1 MKQTF
6 MKFCFLKTKSF
17 LTFKVIIFI
26 FLTTNVVFS
35 QQLAINQFTGT
46 GACPTQGNTFSSVF
60 NATVLPLSRNTITCS
75 SAANVFNNSTLNNS
89 ASRNDA
95 SYIEFSITANAGFKL
110 NLTSLSFFR
119 QASATAPNNLI
130 VSYSTDPLATNF
142 NTTRVDMATSTTPT
156 SGTTLTW
163 NFPSTITTT
172 ASGKVTFRFYPFGT
186 TRADNGAGTAS
197 SSGAFRLDDISFG
210 GTVTTTLPNITITK
224 TNMSFG
230 SLGQGSLSTP
240 LSYTVIGSN
249 LVDNIAINASSD
261 YTICETPNGVYTST
275 LSLIPAS
282 GSINVP
288 IYVKQNNDN
297 LGSISGTITNSSA
310 STTLQTVI
318 TSGFINAALTSFSPI
333 SAARAAINGTA
344 VTVQGYVTVSSQ
356 FGGNQIFIQDGTG
369 GISVFNGSENFVD
382 VYGLQIGD
390 FVQIA
395 GTRGS
400 FNSLAQINVPMT
412 IQKNATP
419 PSVQTHV
426 TIASTQM
433 SAYEGQLV
441 RIINLPNP
449 PGATTFAA
457 NTNYAFNTTQV
468 RITGTVN
475 APFSNNLVGTVINTG
490 TSNII
495 GIASRFNSTFE
506 LSPRFVADI
515 ENVNSL
521 PFYGLDLTYAT
532 NNTLDVG
539 CWNMEWF
546 GHPTLGPADNNLQKN
561 NAGVVLSTLKL
572 DVLNANEISNE
583 ALLGQA
589 VATMGSNFTYTCSQE
604 VSNGTTITD
613 PNSQRVCFVYN
624 TDIVKNVTT
633 TALLLDVKANP
644 ASFFGISTPTLSY
657 PYPPYPENDPTNFFA
672 SGRLPY
678 SMTADVTVNGVTRRM
693 MFVGMHAKANTGTP
707 AEKLIAYERRKLD
720 ARVLKDYLDRD
731 YPNIPFIMMGDY
743 NDDIDVSIY
752 DNLSASSYK
761 NFVDDAA
768 RYQFLTGQSSL
779 TDRTKSTVGFSSMID
794 HVMMSNEVFS
804 AYQSSSARVGMPD
817 LYIPN
822 YGSTTTTDHYPV
834 MARFNIANIILPV
847 TLIDFKANLKENK
860 TAYLSWNVAEEKNL
874 KAYIV
879 EKSRDGRTFF
889 AFKQVKAEGINQY
902 TTKDEQPFNSTTY
915 YRLKMVDNDESYEYS
930 KVVSVDK
937 KAIDKTFK
945 IFPNPTSNVFFV
957 ENTEGVA
964 LDLTVYSVNGQVVKR
979 VLKTN
984 RIDVSDLSNGMYIIE
999 GILDNSVV
1007 LREKLFKN

>member
-6 MKFCFLKTKSF
+6 MEFCFLKNKSF
-17 LTFKVIIFI
+17 LTLKVIILI

-60 NATVLPLSRNTITCS
+60 NATVTPLIRSTITCS
-75 SAANVFNNSTLNNS
+75 SAGNVFNNSTLNNT
-89 ASRNDA
+89 ASRNNA
-95 SYIEFSITANAGFKL
+95 SYIEFSVTADAGFKL

-119 QASATAPNNLI
+119 QASATAPNSLI
-130 VSYSTDPLATNF
+130 VSYSTDPSPTNF
-142 NTTRVDMATSTTPT
+142 NATRVDMATSTSPT
-156 SGTTLTW
+156 SGTIITW

-172 ASGKVTFRFYPFGT
+172 DGGKVTFRFYPFGT
-186 TRADNGAGTAS
+186 TRADNGVGTAS
-197 SSGAFRLDDISFG
+197 SSGAFRLDDVSFDG
-210 GTVTTTLPNITITK
+210 SVTTTLPNITITK
-224 TNMSFG
+224 TTMSFG

-249 LVDNIAINASSD
+249 LVDNVAISASSG

-310 STTLQTVI
+310 STTTQTVS
-318 TSGFINAALTSFSPI
+318 TSGNINATLTSFSPI
-333 SAARAAINGTA
+333 SSARAATNGTA

-400 FNSLAQINVPMT
+400 FNSLAQINTPMT

-419 PSVQTHV
+419 PSVQMP
-426 TIASTQM
+426 ISILSNQM
-433 SAYEGQLV
+433 AAYEGQLV
-441 RIINLPNP
+441 KILDLPNP
-449 PGATTFAA
+449 PGATVFAA

-468 RITGTVN
+468 RISGTVN

-490 TSNII
+490 TSNIT
-495 GIASRFNSTFE
+495 GIAGRFNSTFQ

-521 PFYGLDLTYAT
+521 PFYGLDLNYAT

-572 DVLNANEISNE
+572 DVLNANEISDE

-613 PNSQRVCFVYN
+613 PNSQRVCFIYN

-644 ASFFGISTPTLSY
+644 ANFFPNATLGY
-657 PYPPYPENDPTNFFA
+657 PAYPQNDPTNFFA

-678 SMTADVTVNGVTRRM
+678 SMTGDVTVNGVTKRM
-693 MFVGMHAKANTGTP
+693 MFVGMHAKANTAPTD
-707 AEKLIAYERRKLD
+707 IAYQRRQLD

-731 YPNIPFIMMGDY
+731 YPNTPFILMGDL

-752 DNLSASSYK
+752 DNVSPSSYK
-761 NFVDDAA
+761 NFVDDAV
-768 RYQFLTGQSSL
+768 RYRFLTGQTSL
-779 TDRTKSTVGFSSMID
+779 TDRTKSTVGFSAMID
-794 HVMMSNEVFS
+794 HLMMSNEVFN
-804 AYQSSSARVGMPD
+804 AYQSSSARVGWPD

-847 TLIDFKANLKENK
+847 TLIDFKANLKENN

-889 AFKQVKAEGINQY
+889 AFKQVKSEGINQY
-902 TTKDEQPFNSTTY
+902 STIDEQPYNGTTY
-915 YRLKMVDNDESYEYS
+915 YRLKMVDNDETFEYS
-930 KVVSVDK
+930 KIVSVDK
-937 KAIDKTFK
+937 NSIDKTFK
-945 IFPNPTSNVFFV
+945 IYPNPTSNVFFI
-957 ENTEGVA
+957 ENTEGVV
-964 LDLTVYSVNGQVVKR
+964 LDLTVYNINGQIVKKG
-979 VLKTN
+979 VKSN
-984 RIDVSDLSNGMYIIE
+984 RIDVSDLSNGLYILE
-999 GILDNSVV
+999 GMSDNTVV